1 MMCSA
6 CGLNKQGDSRQ
17 PCHTPFSI
25 LNQLVVLY
33 RVLTVAFWP
42 TYRFLRRQV
51 RWSGIPISLRVF
63 HSHDPYSQR
72 FLCSRWNKIF
82 LKSPCFFYNP
92 ANVGNLISSSS
103 SFSKPSLDIWNFL
116 IHIILK
122 PRIQDF
128 KHNLTSTG
136 DECNC
141 PMIST
146 FFGAALLGNWDE
158 DWPFP
163 VLWPL
168 LGLPDL
174 LRT

>member
-33 RVLTVAFWP
+33 RDLTVAFWP

-51 RWSGIPISLRVF
+51 RWSSIPISLRVF

-82 LKSPCFFYNP
+82 LKTPCFFYNP

-128 KHNLTSTG
+128 KHNLMSTG

-174 LRT
+174 LLT